1 MEILTVLDKYIYPI
15 TLVFLIIGIVTL
27 DYRRYILKTR
37 IEKLIKILKEK
48 GILEESFREY
58 L

>member
-1 MEILTVLDKYIYPI
+1 MEILTVLYKYIYPL
-15 TLVFLIIGIVTL
+15 TFDFLIIGIVTL

-48 GILEESFREY
+48 GILEQDYKEE
-58 L
+58 

>member
-27 DYRRYILKTR
+27 DYRRYILKIR

-48 GILEESFREY
+48 GILEKDYKED
-58 L
+58 

>member
-1 MEILTVLDKYIYPI
+1 MEG
-15 TLVFLIIGIVTL
+15 LIITAFIFSMVGVIAL
-27 DYRRYILKTR
+27 MR

>member
-1 MEILTVLDKYIYPI
+1 MEILTVLYKYIYPI

-48 GILEESFREY
+48 GILEQDYKEE
-58 L
+58 

>member
-1 MEILTVLDKYIYPI
+1 MEILTVLYKYIYPI
-15 TLVFLIIGIVTL
+15 TLVFLIIGKVTL

-48 GILEESFREY
+48 GILEQDYKEE
-58 L
+58 

>member
-1 MEILTVLDKYIYPI
+1 MEGLVI
-15 TLVFLIIGIVTL
+15 TAFVFSIVGVIAL
-27 DYRRYILKTR
+27 MR

>member
-48 GILEESFREY
+48 GILEKDYKED
-58 L
+58 

>member
-1 MEILTVLDKYIYPI
+1 MEGL
-15 TLVFLIIGIVTL
+15 IVTAFVFSMVGVL
-27 DYRRYILKTR
+27 ALMR
-37 IEKLIKILKEK
+37 IEKLIKILKGK

>member
-1 MEILTVLDKYIYPI
+1 MEG
-15 TLVFLIIGIVTL
+15 LIITAFIFSMVGVIAL
-27 DYRRYILKTR
+27 MR

-48 GILEESFREY
+48 GILEESFRGY

>member
-1 MEILTVLDKYIYPI
+1 MEGLIVMAF
-15 TLVFLIIGIVTL
+15 VFSMVGVIALML
-27 DYRRYILKTR
+27 

-48 GILEESFREY
+48 GVLEENFRSF

>member
-1 MEILTVLDKYIYPI
+1 MEILTVLYKYIYPI

-48 GILEESFREY
+48 GILEPDYKEE
-58 L
+58 

>member
-1 MEILTVLDKYIYPI
+1 MEGLMVMAF
-15 TLVFLIIGIVTL
+15 VFSMVGIIAL
-27 DYRRYILKTR
+27 MR

-48 GILEESFREY
+48 GILEENFRSY

>member
-15 TLVFLIIGIVTL
+15 TFVFLILGIVTL

-37 IEKLIKILKEK
+37 IEKLIKNLKEK
-48 GILEESFREY
+48 GILEQDYKEE
-58 L
+58 

>member
-1 MEILTVLDKYIYPI
+1 MEG
-15 TLVFLIIGIVTL
+15 LVVMAFVFSMVGVIALM
-27 DYRRYILKTR
+27 R

-48 GILEESFREY
+48 GILEENFRSF

>member
-1 MEILTVLDKYIYPI
+1 MEG
-15 TLVFLIIGIVTL
+15 LVVMAFVFSMVGVIALM
-27 DYRRYILKTR
+27 R

-48 GILEESFREY
+48 EILEENFRSF

>member
-27 DYRRYILKTR
+27 DYRRYILKIR
-37 IEKLIKILKEK
+37 IEKIIKILKEK
-48 GILEESFREY
+48 GILEKDYKED
-58 L
+58 